1 MKRRDIINKLL
12 AAGYRKARDRGDH
25 TIYEKDGCRSIPV
38 PRHREINENTSKGIL
53 KQAGLK

>member
-12 AAGYRKARDRGDH
+12 AAGYHKARDVGGH
-25 TIYEKDGCRSIPV
+25 TIFKKDGYQSIPV
-38 PRHREINENTSKGIL
+38 PRHREVNENTSKSIL

>member
-25 TIYEKDGCRSIPV
+25 TIYEKEGARSIPV
-38 PRHREINENTSKGIL
+38 PRHREVNENLGKAIL

>member
-12 AAGYRKARDRGDH
+12 AAGYHKARDRGDH
-25 TIYEKDGCRSIPV
+25 TIYEKDGCRPIPV
-38 PRHREINENTSKGIL
+38 PRHREVNENTSKAIL